1 MKKSG
6 ICVSYVARLYTR
18 SMFGILKNRRRAK
31 LMQSPL
37 PLAWREFINLN
48 VPLCSRLPVPLR
60 AELEGHVQVFL
71 AEKEFEGCAG
81 QAITDEVRVT
91 VAALACLLLLN
102 RKTDY
107 YPRMGSI
114 LVYPNAFRIKRRQMD
129 EHGFET
135 EVEEENLGEAW
146 ERGSVILSWEDALI
160 DAREPDDGFNVALHE
175 FAHQLDMEDG
185 WPNGTPLLPSKEIY
199 QRWQKI
205 MTREYEALRE
215 TAAALEHVSVEE
227 WEWEFRPR
235 HGHADVLDVY
245 GAEDP
250 AEFFAV
256 ATEAFFEDA
265 ARLKARHSELY
276 ALLSDYYC
284 LDPAI
289 WARH

>member
-1 MKKSG
+1 
-6 ICVSYVARLYTR
+6 
-18 SMFGILKNRRRAK
+18 MFGFLKNRRRQR
-31 LMQSPL
+31 LMQTPL
-37 PLAWREFINLN
+37 PVAWQEFINRN
-48 VPLCSRLPVPLR
+48 APLCARLPAPLR
-60 AELEGHVQVFL
+60 TELEGRIQVFL

-102 RKTDY
+102 RENDY

-114 LVYPNAFRIKRRQMD
+114 LVYPNAFRVKRRHVD
-129 EHGFET
+129 ERGFES

-185 WPNGTPLLPSKEIY
+185 WPNGTPLLTAKELY
-199 QRWQKI
+199 QRWQI
-205 MTREYEALRE
+205 VMTREYEALRKN
-215 TAAALEHVSVEE
+215 AAALEHVSVAE

-235 HGHADVLDVY
+235 HEHVDVLDVY

-265 ARLKARHSELY
+265 RRLKTRHSELY

-284 LDPAI
+284 LDPAT
-289 WARH
+289 WAQA

>member
-1 MKKSG
+1 
-6 ICVSYVARLYTR
+6 
-18 SMFGILKNRRRAK
+18 MFGILKNRRRAK
-31 LMQSPL
+31 LMQTPL
-37 PLAWREFINLN
+37 PQAWRAIIDANA
-48 VPLCSRLPVPLR
+48 PLCTRLPAPLR
-60 AELEGHVQVFL
+60 GELEGRVQVFL
-71 AEKEFEGCAG
+71 NEKEFEGCAG
-81 QAITDEVRVT
+81 QTITDEVRVT

-102 RKTDY
+102 RENDF

-114 LVYPNAFRIKRRQMD
+114 LVYPNAFRVKHRHVD

-160 DAREPDDGFNVALHE
+160 DAREPDDGFNVAIHE

-185 WPNGTPLLPSKEIY
+185 YPNGTPLLADKDSYK
-199 QRWQKI
+199 RWQKV
-205 MTREYEALRE
+205 MTREFEALRKV
-215 TAAALEHVSVEE
+215 ADALDEGPPED

-235 HGHADVLDVY
+235 HAHADVLDVY

-265 ARLKARHSELY
+265 HRLKAHHRELY
-276 ALLSDYYC
+276 AALSDYYC
-284 LDPAI
+284 LDPAA
-289 WARH
+289 WVSA

>member
-1 MKKSG
+1 
-6 ICVSYVARLYTR
+6 
-18 SMFGILKNRRRAK
+18 
-31 LMQSPL
+31 
-37 PLAWREFINLN
+37 
-48 VPLCSRLPVPLR
+48 
-60 AELEGHVQVFL
+60 
-71 AEKEFEGCAG
+71 
-81 QAITDEVRVT
+81 
-91 VAALACLLLLN
+91 
-102 RKTDY
+102 
-107 YPRMGSI
+107 
-114 LVYPNAFRIKRRQMD
+114 MD